1 MSYDQVIP
9 DYAGGSIVNL
19 AASLVAAYGIKPPSL
34 PCRETLIPVAA
45 LNKGNNIVLVVCDGS
60 GYQQLQQ
67 AMQTGRTPNLSRLAE
82 IAPHGMQQLTSVFP
96 STTTVALTSL
106 SCARTPSEHGIM
118 GHRQWI
124 DELQSLCNMLKFTTE
139 ATCPVP
145 FDEELVRTVPTVY
158 ELLSISGIC
167 SYTISAAQ
175 YEGTAF
181 TSLITRGS
189 TFRGYQTQSE
199 IALLLEKS
207 IKETTESRAFYS
219 LYWPMIDTLS
229 HIYGPLCHQ
238 DPSQACLFEFEFID
252 LMLGHISDCCRRHG
266 CSLVITADH
275 GQIPLDPKQAIQ
287 LDNSTTEAI
296 KCAPG
301 GGRRALYLA
310 TNNPDDLVQ
319 HFLRTQKEIQWILTK
334 EAISQGWLGG
344 HCQSFLSRLGDII
357 AFPKGKGQLLYDYGQ
372 GIHLQKG
379 AHGGLSPEEMLVP
392 LLAIPADAW

>member
-1 MSYDQVIP
+1 M
-9 DYAGGSIVNL
+9 
-19 AASLVAAYGIKPPSL
+19 
-34 PCRETLIPVAA
+34 
-45 LNKGNNIVLVVCDGS
+45 
-60 GYQQLQQ
+60 
-67 AMQTGRTPNLSRLAE
+67 
-82 IAPHGMQQLTSVFP
+82 
-96 STTTVALTSL
+96 
-106 SCARTPSEHGIM
+106 
-118 GHRQWI
+118 
-124 DELQSLCNMLKFTTE
+124 
-139 ATCPVP
+139 
-145 FDEELVRTVPTVY
+145 
-158 ELLSISGIC
+158 
-167 SYTISAAQ
+167 
-175 YEGTAF
+175 
-181 TSLITRGS
+181 
-189 TFRGYQTQSE
+189 
-199 IALLLEKS
+199 EKS

-301 GGRRALYLA
+301 GGRRARYLA
-310 TNNPDDLVQ
+310 TNNSDDLVQ

-379 AHGGLSPEEMLVP
+379 AHGGLSPEERFVP
-392 LLAIPADAW
+392 LLAFPADAW